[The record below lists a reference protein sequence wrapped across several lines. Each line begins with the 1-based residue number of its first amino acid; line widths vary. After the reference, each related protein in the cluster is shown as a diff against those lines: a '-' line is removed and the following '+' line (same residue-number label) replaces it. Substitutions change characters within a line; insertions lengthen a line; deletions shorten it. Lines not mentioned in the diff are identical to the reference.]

1 MVTFKQLEAL
11 YWIARLGS
19 FEAAAAKLNMS
30 QSAISKRIGE
40 LEETFS
46 EPIFDRVRRNSRL
59 TPRGALLLDH
69 ATDLLNRRDQM
80 LQEVSDK
87 SALVGR
93 FRLGVTELTAMTWL
107 PALVERVNAV
117 YPKLELEPSVDVGS
131 GLFRQL
137 EQDQLDLIVVPA
149 VYADTRF
156 VSLELPS
163 VRNTWMCSPRLL
175 DNQQVWSLQALCG
188 QVLLT
193 QGGSS
198 GAGLHYQRW
207 FASQGVTFERTINVN
222 NLLAQV
228 GLAISGLGIAYLP
241 KDCLA
246 HLLEQGSLC
255 ELSSEPALPDS
266 PYISQYRGD
275 RWAGVS
281 ADIARMAQELCDF
294 TRLLI
299 AR

>member
-11 YWIARLGS
+11 YWISQLGS

-40 LEETFS
+40 LEDTFNV
-46 EPIFDRVRRNSRL
+46 PMFDRARRTARL
-59 TPRGALLLDH
+59 TPRGALLLTH
-69 ATDLLNRRDQM
+69 ATDLLSRRDQM

-87 SALVGR
+87 STLVGR

-117 YPKLELEPSVDVGS
+117 YPRLELEPSVDVGS

-149 VYADTRF
+149 VYADARF
-156 VSLELPS
+156 VSVELQR
-163 VRNTWMCSPRLL
+163 VCNAWMCSPRLL
-175 DNQQVWSLQALCG
+175 NNQQPWPLEALAG

-207 FASQGVTFERTINVN
+207 FASQGVTFERTINVS

-241 KDCLA
+241 RDCLA

-255 ELSSEPALPDS
+255 ELDSEPPLPDTS
-266 PYISQYRGD
+266 YITLHRGD

-281 ADIARMAQELCDF
+281 GDIALMAQELCDF